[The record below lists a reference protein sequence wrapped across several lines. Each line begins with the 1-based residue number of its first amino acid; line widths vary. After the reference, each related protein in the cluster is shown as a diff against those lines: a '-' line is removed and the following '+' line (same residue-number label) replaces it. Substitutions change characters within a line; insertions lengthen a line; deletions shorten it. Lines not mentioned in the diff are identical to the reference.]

1 MSKFR
6 RLPRNEQGRD
16 FVCGDIHGMYDALD
30 TALAQVDFDHER
42 DRLLVVGDL
51 FDRGDRSADYWQYL
65 EASWFHSIM
74 GNHEVMACA
83 AIADPNLFNI
93 DTWLQN
99 GGDWITTES
108 RDAYRLLLDRVRELP
123 LVIETETPAGHR
135 IGLTHA
141 EMPGMH
147 WDELERMLQSWDTEQ
162 FDFGKDPVAARLL
175 WARTIVGSDRADPV
189 PGIDHVFHGH
199 TPLESIR
206 VLANRHYIDLC
217 AYRTGELCLLE
228 IDDYLQALA

>member
-1 MSKFR
+1 MSKFQ

-30 TALAQVDFDHER
+30 TALERASFDVER

-51 FDRGDRSADYWQYL
+51 FDRGDRSPDYWKYL
-65 EASWFHSIM
+65 EAPWFHSIM

-83 AIADPNLFNI
+83 AIAEPNLFNI

-99 GGDWITTES
+99 GGEWITTES
-108 RDAYRLLLDRVRELP
+108 RDSYRVLLDRIRALP
-123 LVIETETPAGHR
+123 LAIETETRAGHR

-141 EMPGMH
+141 EMPGMR
-147 WDELERMLQSWDTEQ
+147 WDELEQLLSGWEADA

-175 WARTIVGSDRADPV
+175 WARTIVGRESAGPV
-189 PGIDHVFHGH
+189 EGIEHVFHGH
-199 TPLESIR
+199 TPLDAIR

-217 AYRTGELCLLE
+217 AYRTGELCM
-228 IDDYLQALA
+228 IDVDDYLDSAA